1 MSNDDINVV
10 SLSKG
15 IYDSMRETN
24 SRAKMLLDE
33 ILSMDNI
40 SLSDDENYI
49 VFSDKAL
56 NDAIRVLFKD
66 TYKKKLGALRMKH
79 TKELMGK

>member
-15 IYDSMRETN
+15 VYDSMRETN
-24 SRAKMLLDE
+24 SRAKLFLDE
-33 ILSMDNI
+33 ILDVNNI
-40 SLSDDENYI
+40 SLSEDKQSI
-49 VFSDKAL
+49 CFSNKAL
-56 NDAIRVLFKD
+56 NDAIRVLFND
-66 TYKKKLGALRMKH
+66 TYKKKLSALRMKH

>member
-56 NDAIRVLFKD
+56 NDAIRVLFND
-66 TYKKKLGALRMKH
+66 TYKKKLSALRMKH

>member
-15 IYDSMRETN
+15 IYDSLRETN

-40 SLSDDENYI
+40 SLSDDETTS
-49 VFSDKAL
+49 FSQTKLLTTQSEFYSTIPIKRNLAL
-56 NDAIRVLFKD
+56 YERSIPKN
-66 TYKKKLGALRMKH
+66 
-79 TKELMGK
+79 